1 MADENTYNGTYQLEF
16 EKPLIELEAQIVALE
31 QGKGESAV
39 NIDSELKSLRDNHTA
54 MLKKSLRQAVAL
66 AGGAGRRGIPARPQ
80 AVGLHPPHSSRTSQE
95 LHGDR
100 RFGDDPAIITGFGRI
115 GSAQVPRRRP
125 QQGQRHEGE
134 DRLPLRLRPSGGLPQ
149 GDG

>member
-1 MADENTYNGTYQLEF
+1 MADDNTYNGTYQLEF

-54 MLKKSLRQAVAL
+54 MLKKTYARLSPWQVVQVSRHP
-66 AGGAGRRGIPARPQ
+66 GRPQ
-80 AVGLHPPHSSRTSQE
+80 ASDYIRHIVKDFAE

-115 GSAQVPRRRP
+115 AQYKCLVVAHNKGKGH
-125 QQGQRHEGE
+125 QGE
-134 DRLPLRLRPSGGLPQ
+134 DRLPTSAAPIRRATARRWRR
-149 GDG
+149 